1 MGSGRP
7 RAGTPATT
15 TGNVIRDS
23 SMGLATQLV
32 EQIVRLNDSV
42 WRRNSVRLA
51 YIEMLRLRN
60 ARTVNCAFCK
70 AARYDVAR
78 RDGLTEDKV
87 ERIDDG
93 FATSDLSGTE
103 KLVLAFAD
111 VYLRDPGHFDPQLIA
126 RLRAQFSDEQ
136 ICHMA
141 ISLATFNASSRCAV
155 SLGGMPDCLPVME
168 VALPPPLDPA
178 AAPG

>member
-1 MGSGRP
+1 MGTGKP
-7 RAGTPATT
+7 RAGTPGIA

-23 SMGLATQLV
+23 SMGLATQLI
-32 EQIVRLNDSV
+32 EAIVRLNDSV

-51 YIEMLRLRN
+51 WIEMLRLRN

-87 ERIDDG
+87 GQIDDD
-93 FATSDLSGTE
+93 FASSALSEAE
-103 KLVLAFAD
+103 KLVLGFAD

-126 RLRAQFSDEQ
+126 RLRGHFSAQQ

-141 ISLATFNASSRCAV
+141 VSLATFNASSKCAV
-155 SLGGMPDCLPVME
+155 SLGGMPEFVPVME
-168 VALPPPLDPA
+168 VSLPPPVETPA
-178 AAPG
+178 

>member
-1 MGSGRP
+1 MATGKP
-7 RAGTPATT
+7 RAGTPAIT

-23 SMGLATQLV
+23 SMGLATGLV

-42 WRRNSVRLA
+42 WRRNSVRHALV
-51 YIEMLRLRN
+51 EMLRLRN

-87 ERIDDG
+87 ARIDDD
-93 FATSDLSGTE
+93 FADSDLSEVE

-111 VYLRDPGHFDPQLIA
+111 VYLRDPAHFDAGLIA
-126 RLRAQFSDEQ
+126 RLRAHFTAEQ

-141 ISLATFNASSRCAV
+141 VSLATFNASSRCAV
-155 SLGGMPDCLPVME
+155 SLGGMPEFLPVME
-168 VALPPPLDPA
+168 VSLPPPVEA
-178 AAPG
+178 A